1 MELEAIKVLLDSQE
15 RTLRSAMDMVVKQLQ
30 DRINK
35 AAQSVDEVI
44 KSLEFSQAEV
54 LDLKNEVKEL
64 TKSNKD
70 KQLLLEEIQS
80 KVSEQEQRQNYQ
92 EDYSR
97 RNNLRITGL
106 QEQPGGESWEETP
119 VKVNKLLEDKLQ
131 LPAANLE
138 RAHRVGTT
146 NSSYPRTTMVR
157 FEKFSD
163 REAAIRNAKKLK
175 GTGIYLNEDLC
186 PASMEKRKEQLPLL
200 KKAKDEGKIAYFRHT
215 RLIIRERMGQRQQT
229 PVSFGASRDD
239 DRFRIHDGV
248 GAVGGGSVDCMLS
261 AEGAV
266 GFAHCGGG
274 GRVRSSSPHPSSGE
288 KATVEVPVTDST
300 KTGAPGTVSG
310 EPLPRGAARMST
322 GATKKQEP
330 TGGTVVQNQK
340 NLRERKKR

>member
-35 AAQSVDEVI
+35 AEQSVDEVI

-80 KVSEQEQRQNYQ
+80 K
-92 EDYSR
+92 
-97 RNNLRITGL
+97 
-106 QEQPGGESWEETP
+106 
-119 VKVNKLLEDKLQ
+119 
-131 LPAANLE
+131 
-138 RAHRVGTT
+138 
-146 NSSYPRTTMVR
+146 
-157 FEKFSD
+157 
-163 REAAIRNAKKLK
+163 
-175 GTGIYLNEDLC
+175 
-186 PASMEKRKEQLPLL
+186 
-200 KKAKDEGKIAYFRHT
+200 
-215 RLIIRERMGQRQQT
+215 QT

-288 KATVEVPVTDST
+288 KATAEVPVTDST
-300 KTGAPGTVSG
+300 TTGAPGTVSG